1 MTEKGRGYDGVCAEL
16 LCRTQRDARD
26 ERGYGGKGREYDGKG
41 AGVTEA
47 RRGYGGPLKCEHT
60 LAVVN
65 TEV

>member
-1 MTEKGRGYDGVCAEL
+1 MTE
-16 LCRTQRDARD
+16 
-26 ERGYGGKGREYDGKG
+26 KGREYDGKG